1 MCFLFC
7 ELLWASFEN
16 DLATV
21 EAGLWPNFDD
31 MIGILNDVGLVLDD
45 KERVADVDE
54 AVEDG
59 EKFLDVAEMKSGRGL
74 I

>member
-1 MCFLFC
+1 MFPLC
-7 ELLWASFEN
+7 ELLRTSFKN
-16 DLATV
+16 DLATIK
-21 EAGLWPNFDD
+21 AGFWSNLYN

-45 KERVADVDE
+45 KQRVANVDE
-54 AVEDG
+54 AVEDR